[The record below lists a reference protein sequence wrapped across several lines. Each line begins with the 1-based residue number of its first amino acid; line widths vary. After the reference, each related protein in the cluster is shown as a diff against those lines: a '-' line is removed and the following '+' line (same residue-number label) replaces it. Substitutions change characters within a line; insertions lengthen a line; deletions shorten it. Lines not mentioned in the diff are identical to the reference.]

1 MNNNGMI
8 EYKENF
14 ITKIKNYFKRLF
26 GKKEKEHNSIQEE
39 PVNGTVEN
47 SQEIQSDFI
56 ESIKVDTNA
65 INSTINQKKFLE
77 EIKGNEEALKML
89 SLDRLKKLEQYY
101 DSVIAEKEKRIKE
114 LKAKIQRLKSDN
126 S

>member
-1 MNNNGMI
+1 MI

-14 ITKIKNYFKRLF
+14 INKIKNYFKRLF

-65 INSTINQKKFLE
+65 INSAINQKKFLE